1 MFVLGVLGAPLSG
14 PQEVSVVAGGTALI
28 SCHYHSFYHDYVKY
42 WCKGYYWNH
51 CTILIKT
58 NEADH
63 MKEKMQIADDKLHGT
78 FTISMKNVGMED
90 SGWYW
95 CAIKR
100 VSKHQKIAVM
110 LTIIAG
116 NVCNLAFKVIS
127 TEW

>member
-1 MFVLGVLGAPLSG
+1 
-14 PQEVSVVAGGTALI
+14 
-28 SCHYHSFYHDYVKY
+28 
-42 WCKGYYWNH
+42 
-51 CTILIKT
+51 
-58 NEADH
+58 